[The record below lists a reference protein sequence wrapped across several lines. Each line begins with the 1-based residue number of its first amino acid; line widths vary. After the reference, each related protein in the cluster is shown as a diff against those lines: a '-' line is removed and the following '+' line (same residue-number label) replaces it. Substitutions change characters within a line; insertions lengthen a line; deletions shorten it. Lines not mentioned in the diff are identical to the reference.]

1 MSLTSGIQMEK
12 KENHASEKTPFQ
24 LSYSALA
31 GLLAC
36 YYTIVV
42 NIPIY
47 FEFYKILSELSNVHV
62 IFVLAIPVF
71 IFLILNIL
79 FNILCWPYFAKPFFI
94 FLLISSSLVSY
105 AMLFYGINVDYGM
118 IENTFETDINEA
130 ATYLSLQSLAWVGIT
145 GIIPSILLALAPM
158 KPSVGILKKFM
169 VITLSVLI
177 LGIVLFFTYKDFSSV
192 GRNNSHLREM
202 VIPTHYTY
210 STYKY
215 INETYFTSPI
225 QYKKIGL
232 DAKKITNT
240 VDEKPTLLF
249 FILGETARSQNYAL
263 NGYAKNTNPYTQKQS
278 VISFQNVNSCGTAT
292 AVSVPCM
299 FSQEGRDTYNKKQAN
314 NQDNVL
320 DILNRAGI
328 SLLWKENDG
337 GDKNVAKGITKI
349 EIDHAKNNQ
358 HCNGS
363 SCFDMTLLEG
373 VEGDVSKLTGQDKML
388 IMHIMGSHGPTYY
401 LRYPKEQQH
410 FLPDCQRSDI
420 ENCSTEQIINTYDNT
435 IVYTDYVI
443 SQAIDKLKKMSEE
456 YNTALLYISDHG
468 ESLGENGLFLHGV
481 PYAFA
486 PATQTTVP
494 LVTWMSEG
502 FKKSKHIDESCLK
515 NEAKKN
521 IFSHDYIFSSL
532 LGIMDVKTKAYNKGL
547 DIFQRCR
554 H

>member
-1 MSLTSGIQMEK
+1 MEK
-12 KENHASEKTPFQ
+12 KENHASKKTPFQ

-42 NIPIY
+42 NTPIY

-79 FNILCWPYFAKPFFI
+79 FNIFCWPYFAKPFFI

-118 IENTFETDINEA
+118 IENIFETDINEA

-158 KPSVGILKKFM
+158 KPSVGIFKKLM
-169 VITLSVLI
+169 VIALSVII
-177 LGIVLFFTYKDFSSV
+177 LVMVLFFTYKDFSSV
-192 GRNNSHLREM
+192 GRNNSYLREM

-232 DAKKITNT
+232 DAKKTTNT
-240 VDEKPTLLF
+240 VDEKPTLVF

-263 NGYAKNTNPYTQKQS
+263 NGYAKNTNPYT
-278 VISFQNVNSCGTAT
+278 
-292 AVSVPCM
+292 
-299 FSQEGRDTYNKKQAN
+299 E
-314 NQDNVL
+314 
-320 DILNRAGI
+320 
-328 SLLWKENDG
+328 
-337 GDKNVAKGITKI
+337 NVAKGITKI
-349 EIDHAKNNQ
+349 EIDHAKNNP
-358 HCNGS
+358 HCNGNT
-363 SCFDMTLLEG
+363 CFDMALLEG
-373 VEGDVSKLTGQDKML
+373 VEEDVSNLTGEDKML

-443 SQAIDKLKKMSEE
+443 SQAIDKLKKMSKE
-456 YNTALLYISDHG
+456 YNTALFYISDHG
-468 ESLGENGLFLHGV
+468 ESLGEKGLFLHGV

-486 PATQTTVP
+486 PTTQTTVP
-494 LVTWMSEG
+494 LITWMSEG
-502 FKKSKHIDESCLK
+502 FKKSKHLDESCLK
-515 NEAKKN
+515 NEAQN
-521 IFSHDYIFSSL
+521 NTYSHDYIFSSL
-532 LGIMDVKTKAYNKGL
+532 LGIMDVQTKAYNKDL

-554 H
+554 Q